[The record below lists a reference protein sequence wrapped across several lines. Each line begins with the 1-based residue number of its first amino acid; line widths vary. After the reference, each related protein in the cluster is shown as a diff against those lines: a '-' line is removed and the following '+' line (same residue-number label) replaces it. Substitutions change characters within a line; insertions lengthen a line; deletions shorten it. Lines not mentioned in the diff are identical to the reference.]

1 MASVIAVAS
10 DNIPRFD
17 ELYSVSDL
25 HMGGRTGFQIFASG
39 QELAALIEHVRTRDQ
54 GSKIAFVINGDAV
67 DFLAEPDAKAFDP
80 AGAVAKLTR
89 IMDDPAFKPAWDA
102 LRSFVR
108 TERRHLIITLGNH
121 DLELALPWVRT
132 HFLTLLAGDDESARG
147 RITLAFDGAGYLCRV
162 GTADILCVHG
172 NEVDDWNVTD
182 FEAIRRLGT
191 DVQQGRPV
199 EDWMPN
205 AGTKL
210 VIEVMNDI
218 KKSYPFVDLLKP
230 EAEGVIPTLVAIA
243 PEKRGKIGNAIPAL
257 TRLATDKVRRFFGF
271 LSAEE
276 EDDPEA
282 VRNAAL
288 LHPPVRMHAT
298 ALLALTEERLLK
310 DIEPISLVP
319 DEEREGQLGI
329 RSAIFS
335 GLTGAEPSEVLRDAL
350 EQVRKDRSFDHG
362 AADGT
367 FDLLDQRVGP
377 KVDFLLAGH
386 THLERALA
394 RGKGRGWYFNSGT
407 WARLIKLEEDVLSA
421 RDKFADVYSALT
433 AGTIAALEKFVLDRR
448 TVIAIR
454 QDAAATKGE
463 LLHWTNRSGAFA
475 LEAVD
480 PPAVFVKS

>member
-10 DNIPRFD
+10 DNIPQFD

-39 QELAALIEHVRTRDQ
+39 KQLAALIEHVRTLDQ
-54 GSKIAFVINGDAV
+54 GRKIAFVINGDAV

-80 AGAVAKLTR
+80 EGATRKLTR

-121 DLELALPWVRT
+121 DLELALPWVRA
-132 HFLTLLAGDDESARG
+132 HFLKLLTGDDEAARG
-147 RITLAFDGAGYLCRV
+147 RITLAFDGAGFLCRV

-182 FEAIRRLGT
+182 FEAIRRLGM

-218 KKSYPFVDLLKP
+218 KKSYRSWICSSRRRRACSRPWWRLRRKS
-230 EAEGVIPTLVAIA
+230 AARSA
-243 PEKRGKIGNAIPAL
+243 
-257 TRLATDKVRRFFGF
+257 TRSQHLPGSRRTRCGGSSDSS
-271 LSAEE
+271 SAED
-276 EDDPEA
+276 EDDPESA
-282 VRNAAL
+282 RNQERLAL
-288 LHPPVRMHAT
+288 LHPFVRMNAT

-310 DIEPISLVP
+310 DVETISLVP
-319 DEEREGQLGI
+319 EEEREGRLGI
-329 RSAIFS
+329 NSAIFS
-335 GLTGAEPSEVLRDAL
+335 GFTGGEPSEVLREAL

-377 KVDFLLAGH
+377 TSLYSR
-386 THLERALA
+386 RA
-394 RGKGRGWYFNSGT
+394 
-407 WARLIKLEEDVLSA
+407 
-421 RDKFADVYSALT
+421 
-433 AGTIAALEKFVLDRR
+433 
-448 TVIAIR
+448 
-454 QDAAATKGE
+454 
-463 LLHWTNRSGAFA
+463 H
-475 LEAVD
+475 
-480 PPAVFVKS
+480 PP